1 MKNILLS
8 LVSLITFS
16 SFAQVIDLSEIP
28 QISVTD
34 SIIAKEIKLIK
45 KNNDSYTILNK
56 QKKLPKII
64 NVSTAAINSDNNI
77 YDVGKI
83 NITTTVNEMGA
94 TVHEVPL
101 SLPNGRKDCIPEI
114 SLVYNSL
121 SQNGILGWGWSIK
134 GLSMLRPTNFSQ
146 YYDGKVSPIA
156 LDTAGVFILDG
167 TRLIKKDTDL
177 YLSEQGNIK
186 VRSEIEDGLINSFH
200 VNYPDGKIAEYVP
213 VFNDGIEYPISRLT
227 DIYGNHIDYDY
238 DYDIQ
243 NKLHYISSISYGG
256 RGDKNNSGHY
266 VFIEFHYIDGRPDS
280 TNTYTAGVKQ
290 KNNRLLDEIVIKYQ
304 QQVLRI
310 YKFTYKNDPTV
321 LTEINCWS
329 ENYEKRLPPLQFTYG
344 YNRSV
349 PSLNSSTATVSTYY
363 ESMDNMIISTGKI
376 RYGSDDDGIL
386 VYPDPGLSYNP
397 VEEYYY
403 VSLIPEHEFLL
414 YPNLGSGTNYAL
426 TLTTGAGFMKAFV
439 SNVIGTADDEIVK
452 INNIVENGNDV
463 VSVSIYDQEYL
474 SGSLPVKKNIKYISG
489 RALRKKN
496 TDSFCPKVFLPG
508 DFDGD
513 GKNEIFA
520 VSMMNPM
527 EITQNSKCL
536 LLDLEDEA
544 GPVFNEYVFNFNY
557 GHEILVPVDFD
568 GDGKIDICHIGENFW
583 NFYSFKKESDKW
595 ILEQIYSRPY
605 SPINPNS
612 MRYLFTDINGDRKT
626 DILVAPNATIHRTRE
641 VPVYSPKECP
651 DCHGQDFGYEG
662 INSNTGIPDIWC
674 FSCEKYIQPADY
686 CIDCMYPVYN
696 TYECPTHGKTVEYT
710 FKEYD
715 YLWDIWISTGYEY
728 AYNKQVS
735 FSIEKDDDLITQ
747 DMDNDGIQ
755 DIIVRKKLGAYNIL
769 EVHLIKSGVIS
780 SAASSKLSCRLP
792 EGDIILS
799 SSTVTQALNHMFLYG
814 LDKNKVYKINYD
826 DDQGE
831 RRLLTRVINSMGSQT
846 DIYFQKMNVSEQY
859 IKGNSSIYPYIDFNG
874 PVWITESLQ
883 TYSKGNEVDYHRYTY
898 EEAVVNLQG
907 LGFCGFKTFT
917 DWDVIRTK
925 SRKRSFDPYQFRSL
939 LTDSSEETLWVGK
952 YQIVKHEDKR
962 VQVLLTES
970 VETDRLNGNIQKTTY
985 TYDDLG
991 YPIKENVD
999 YGENFS
1005 KEVTWIYNHFD
1016 NDTLYNLGVCIWE
1029 LIKKRKTDTKQEVA
1043 ECTVR
1048 SYDKN
1053 IQVGESV
1060 YYASDMR
1067 LFNRRRKHGI
1077 VQVYDENMNIKE
1089 KKTFYYLDGNTPLV
1103 EKWEYD
1109 ALGRVIK
1116 DTNPVGLEKAYQ
1128 YDAFG
1133 NILTEQDNKNR
1144 KIHYTYDVW
1153 GRQVSVIYPDATTE
1167 KITRAWTETPINA
1180 KTVET
1185 IEKSGEPVKKI
1196 FYDTF
1201 GREIRQSEERFDGKF
1216 LNIDKIYDTW
1226 GRLYKTS
1233 LPSRS
1238 DAPSLWNETEY
1249 DRYDRPIRKHYAS
1262 GKNEIYEYGQNT
1274 IKEIKNGITVTKT
1287 YNSLKQLIKISDA
1300 TGDIVYDL
1308 RVDGLPMSITSPG
1321 GVVTSFKY
1329 TPLRQKEAISDP
1341 SAGLIQLTYFSNGLL
1356 KSRKEANGNET
1367 QYEYDIYR
1375 RKIKQTILKAG
1386 QPESVTSFVYD
1397 NENRLK
1403 SAIDN
1408 RNIGHTYV
1416 YDNLGRLQSDT
1427 TIIKENR
1434 IYRTYKYNSSG
1445 KVGVI
1450 TYGSEKTSP
1459 VTVENGYVK
1468 GHKIAI
1474 RVGKNKIAW
1483 RLSTENDMGLPSKTI
1498 TGPLTRTFEY
1508 DEFGFPTGKVV
1519 KCGSRVIQDI
1529 SMSFDY
1535 GTGNLKWRKDNVRNL
1550 KEDFGYDELNRLIS
1564 FDGKTITY
1572 DVKGN
1577 ILNHSEVG
1585 EFEYS
1590 ESKPYAIETVNLYG
1604 NGIPS
1609 DVQEIS
1615 YNGLSLPE
1623 KISEGGQIFNFL
1635 YDYAGVRVMSGNKFY
1650 LENKYEER
1658 SDTQKDSGVV
1668 LYLDGDAYSASVVLS
1683 DKYFPWEEKGLIFLC
1698 RDHLGS
1704 ITHIVNENGFVEQEL
1719 SYDPWGR
1726 LRNPDTHELY
1736 SREKEPSLA
1745 LGRGYCGHIHL
1756 QNFGLIDM
1764 NARLYDPV
1772 IGRFLSPDPY
1782 VQMPDFSQNFNRY
1795 TYCLNNPLVYKD
1807 ENGKWIFSLFL
1818 GPVGVIIDAAL
1829 WSATINYVSQ
1839 GIANLAT
1846 KQCTLKEAF
1855 TSHIDFFDVFVSGIT
1870 GGITAGLGTSSQVV
1884 KTMKYVT
1891 PLLTNTFEYKVGEG
1905 FSIAPYQEIIVG
1917 TVADVGMTGFL
1928 DWKADKLGKMFPSKT
1943 DLPGKS
1949 WKNSFLKN
1957 NYKSFTLDLG
1967 ASTGSQ
1973 IGAKVV
1979 STRWMNSI
1987 DNLNNNISYPIPTQ
2001 PVYMNNPWWYNLP
2014 SGFTRGIE
2022 LPEEEDTLK
2031 EALSL

>member
-1 MKNILLS
+1 M
-8 LVSLITFS
+8 
-16 SFAQVIDLSEIP
+16 
-28 QISVTD
+28 
-34 SIIAKEIKLIK
+34 
-45 KNNDSYTILNK
+45 
-56 QKKLPKII
+56 
-64 NVSTAAINSDNNI
+64 
-77 YDVGKI
+77 
-83 NITTTVNEMGA
+83 
-94 TVHEVPL
+94 
-101 SLPNGRKDCIPEI
+101 
-114 SLVYNSL
+114 
-121 SQNGILGWGWSIK
+121 
-134 GLSMLRPTNFSQ
+134 
-146 YYDGKVSPIA
+146 
-156 LDTAGVFILDG
+156 
-167 TRLIKKDTDL
+167 
-177 YLSEQGNIK
+177 
-186 VRSEIEDGLINSFH
+186 
-200 VNYPDGKIAEYVP
+200 
-213 VFNDGIEYPISRLT
+213 
-227 DIYGNHIDYDY
+227 
-238 DYDIQ
+238 
-243 NKLHYISSISYGG
+243 
-256 RGDKNNSGHY
+256 
-266 VFIEFHYIDGRPDS
+266 
-280 TNTYTAGVKQ
+280 
-290 KNNRLLDEIVIKYQ
+290 
-304 QQVLRI
+304 
-310 YKFTYKNDPTV
+310 
-321 LTEINCWS
+321 
-329 ENYEKRLPPLQFTYG
+329 
-344 YNRSV
+344 
-349 PSLNSSTATVSTYY
+349 
-363 ESMDNMIISTGKI
+363 
-376 RYGSDDDGIL
+376 
-386 VYPDPGLSYNP
+386 
-397 VEEYYY
+397 
-403 VSLIPEHEFLL
+403 
-414 YPNLGSGTNYAL
+414 
-426 TLTTGAGFMKAFV
+426 
-439 SNVIGTADDEIVK
+439 
-452 INNIVENGNDV
+452 
-463 VSVSIYDQEYL
+463 
-474 SGSLPVKKNIKYISG
+474 
-489 RALRKKN
+489 
-496 TDSFCPKVFLPG
+496 
-508 DFDGD
+508 
-513 GKNEIFA
+513 
-520 VSMMNPM
+520 
-527 EITQNSKCL
+527 
-536 LLDLEDEA
+536 
-544 GPVFNEYVFNFNY
+544 
-557 GHEILVPVDFD
+557 
-568 GDGKIDICHIGENFW
+568 
-583 NFYSFKKESDKW
+583 
-595 ILEQIYSRPY
+595 
-605 SPINPNS
+605 
-612 MRYLFTDINGDRKT
+612 
-626 DILVAPNATIHRTRE
+626 
-641 VPVYSPKECP
+641 
-651 DCHGQDFGYEG
+651 
-662 INSNTGIPDIWC
+662 
-674 FSCEKYIQPADY
+674 
-686 CIDCMYPVYN
+686 
-696 TYECPTHGKTVEYT
+696 
-710 FKEYD
+710 
-715 YLWDIWISTGYEY
+715 
-728 AYNKQVS
+728 
-735 FSIEKDDDLITQ
+735 
-747 DMDNDGIQ
+747 
-755 DIIVRKKLGAYNIL
+755 
-769 EVHLIKSGVIS
+769 
-780 SAASSKLSCRLP
+780 
-792 EGDIILS
+792 
-799 SSTVTQALNHMFLYG
+799 
-814 LDKNKVYKINYD
+814 
-826 DDQGE
+826 
-831 RRLLTRVINSMGSQT
+831 
-846 DIYFQKMNVSEQY
+846 
-859 IKGNSSIYPYIDFNG
+859 
-874 PVWITESLQ
+874 
-883 TYSKGNEVDYHRYTY
+883 
-898 EEAVVNLQG
+898 
-907 LGFCGFKTFT
+907 
-917 DWDVIRTK
+917 
-925 SRKRSFDPYQFRSL
+925 
-939 LTDSSEETLWVGK
+939 
-952 YQIVKHEDKR
+952 
-962 VQVLLTES
+962 
-970 VETDRLNGNIQKTTY
+970 
-985 TYDDLG
+985 
-991 YPIKENVD
+991 
-999 YGENFS
+999 
-1005 KEVTWIYNHFD
+1005 
-1016 NDTLYNLGVCIWE
+1016 
-1029 LIKKRKTDTKQEVA
+1029 
-1043 ECTVR
+1043 
-1048 SYDKN
+1048 
-1053 IQVGESV
+1053 
-1060 YYASDMR
+1060 
-1067 LFNRRRKHGI
+1067 
-1077 VQVYDENMNIKE
+1077 
-1089 KKTFYYLDGNTPLV
+1089 
-1103 EKWEYD
+1103 
-1109 ALGRVIK
+1109 
-1116 DTNPVGLEKAYQ
+1116 
-1128 YDAFG
+1128 
-1133 NILTEQDNKNR
+1133 
-1144 KIHYTYDVW
+1144 
-1153 GRQVSVIYPDATTE
+1153 
-1167 KITRAWTETPINA
+1167 
-1180 KTVET
+1180 
-1185 IEKSGEPVKKI
+1185 
-1196 FYDTF
+1196 
-1201 GREIRQSEERFDGKF
+1201 
-1216 LNIDKIYDTW
+1216 
-1226 GRLYKTS
+1226 
-1233 LPSRS
+1233 
-1238 DAPSLWNETEY
+1238 
-1249 DRYDRPIRKHYAS
+1249 
-1262 GKNEIYEYGQNT
+1262 
-1274 IKEIKNGITVTKT
+1274 
-1287 YNSLKQLIKISDA
+1287 IKISDA

-1329 TPLRQKEAISDP
+1329 TPLRQKETISDP

-1386 QPESVTSFVYD
+1386 QPESVTAFVYD

-1445 KVGVI
+1445 KVGAI

-1459 VTVENGYVK
+1459 VSVENGYVK

-1474 RVGKNKIAW
+1474 RVGGNKIAW

-1635 YDYAGVRVMSGNKFY
+1635 YDHAGVRVMSGNKFY

-1846 KQCTLKEAF
+1846 KRCTLKEAF